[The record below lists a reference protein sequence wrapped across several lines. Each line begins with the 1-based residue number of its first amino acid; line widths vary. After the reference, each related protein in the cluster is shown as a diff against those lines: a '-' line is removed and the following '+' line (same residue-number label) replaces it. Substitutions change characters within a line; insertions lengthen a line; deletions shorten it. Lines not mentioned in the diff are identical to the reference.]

1 LVKTMPILNRITDTL
16 AKALRVFGKDTR
28 AGMATMVAVGAIPLI
43 GFSGLAVDSTRGYM
57 LRSQLVYALDSAGL
71 AGGKELFSNQLDV
84 TVDRFFAANFPDGYM
99 GSTVSGPTFTV
110 DDAAE
115 TLTVTASATIPTTF
129 MQVLGVEDM
138 TVSATTVVQRSI
150 RGMELALVMDN
161 TGSMRSGNK
170 MTTMKASAMELIGI
184 LYGDQQAIDDF
195 FVSLVPYS
203 VTVNVGAGRTNW
215 LDGTYD
221 PTAYEDVGTEWK
233 GCVEARATPLD
244 LDDTPPNGGLWSAFF
259 YPTDTDN
266 IYPVVDESNNAQNNG
281 TGPNLGCGP
290 AITSLTP
297 ARSTIEAGIQE
308 MQPWHR
314 GGTMGNLG
322 LAWGWRVLSP
332 QWRGLWGGDTP
343 STMPLDYD
351 EPLMDKVVVML
362 TDGNNQWY
370 DHPPAGPDGS
380 DYGSYG
386 RRGWGVL
393 GTTGA
398 SAALAE
404 VNNRMAATCE
414 LMKAEGIKIFTI
426 TFQVSSSSTR
436 ALYENCATSP
446 DFYFN
451 SPTNEDLTQTFRA
464 IGTELSNLRIAQ

>member
-1 LVKTMPILNRITDTL
+1 MLQRYQHILSMLTGAIRRF
-16 AKALRVFGKDTR
+16 KKESR
-28 AGMATMVAVGAIPLI
+28 AGMATMVAIGAVPLVG
-43 GFSGLAVDSTRGYM
+43 FTGLAVDSTRGYM

-71 AGGKELFSNQLDV
+71 AGGKELFSNNLNV

-99 GSTVSGPTFTV
+99 DASVNGPTFTV
-110 DDAAE
+110 DDQAE

-129 MQVLGVEDM
+129 MQVLGVGDL
-138 TVSATTVVQRSI
+138 TVSATTIVQRSI
-150 RGMELALVMDN
+150 RGMELSLVMDN
-161 TGSMRSGNK
+161 TGSMRSGGK
-170 MTTMKASAMELIGI
+170 MTTMKASAMELVGI
-184 LYGDQQAIDDF
+184 LYGDQQQIDDF

-203 VTVNVGAGRTNW
+203 VAVNVGPGRTNW
-215 LDGTYD
+215 LNGTYD
-221 PTAYEDVGTEWK
+221 PTAYEDVGTEWS

-244 LDDTPPNGGLWSAFF
+244 LDDTPPSGGFWPAFF

-266 IYPVVDESNNAQNNG
+266 IYPDVDENNGSQNNG

-332 QWRGLWGGDTP
+332 QWRGQWGGDTP
-343 STMPLDYD
+343 ATMPLDYD
-351 EPLMDKVVVML
+351 EPLIDKVIVML

-380 DYGSYG
+380 DYGAYG

-393 GTTGA
+393 GTTDEGD
-398 SAALAE
+398 ALAE
-404 VNNRMAATCE
+404 VNARMATTCE

-426 TFQVSSSSTR
+426 TFKVNSSSTR
-436 ALYENCATSP
+436 TLYENCATSP

-451 SPTNEDLTQTFRA
+451 SPTNDDLTQTFRA

>member
-1 LVKTMPILNRITDTL
+1 MYQRYLKLITVL
-16 AKALRVFGKDTR
+16 SGAIRRFRKDSR
-28 AGMATMVAVGAIPLI
+28 AGMATMVAIGAVPLV

-57 LRSQLVYALDSAGL
+57 LRSQLVYALDAAGL
-71 AGGKELFSNQLDV
+71 AGGKELFSDKLDV
-84 TVDRFFAANFPDGYM
+84 TIDRFFAANFPDDFM
-99 GSTVSGPTFTV
+99 QAAVTGPEFTV
-110 DDAAE
+110 NDSSE

-129 MQVLGVEDM
+129 MQVLGINDL

-170 MTTMKASAMELIGI
+170 MTTMKTSAMELVSI
-184 LYGDQQAIDDF
+184 LYGDQQEIDDF
-195 FVSLVPYS
+195 FVSLVPYT
-203 VTVNVGAGRTNW
+203 VTVNIGAGRTNW
-215 LDGTYD
+215 LDGSYD
-221 PTAYEDVGTEWK
+221 PTAYEDVGTEWR
-233 GCVEARATPLD
+233 GCVEARAAPLD
-244 LDDTPPNGGLWSAFF
+244 QDDTPPSGGFWSPFF

-266 IYPVVDESNNAQNNG
+266 IYPGVDEENNSQNDG

-290 AITSLTP
+290 AITSLT
-297 ARSTIEAGIQE
+297 ASRGTIEAGIQE

-343 STMPLDYD
+343 ATMPLDYD

-380 DYGSYG
+380 DYGAYG
-386 RRGWGVL
+386 RIGWGIL
-393 GTTGA
+393 GTTSSG
-398 SAALAE
+398 AALNE
-404 VNNRMAATCE
+404 VNNRMAETCE

-436 ALYENCATSP
+436 ALYQGCASSP

>member
-1 LVKTMPILNRITDTL
+1 
-16 AKALRVFGKDTR
+16 
-28 AGMATMVAVGAIPLI
+28 MVAVGAVPLV

-71 AGGKELFSNQLDV
+71 AGGKELFSNNLSA
-84 TVDRFFAANFPDGYM
+84 TVDRFFAANFPNGYM
-99 GSTVSGPTFTV
+99 DSTISGPTFTV
-110 DDAAE
+110 DDQAE

-129 MQVLGVEDM
+129 LQILGVDDL

-161 TGSMRSGNK
+161 TGSMRSGGK
-170 MTTMKASAMELIGI
+170 MSTMKASAMELVGI
-184 LYGDQQAIDDF
+184 LYGDQQEIDDF
-195 FVSLVPYS
+195 FVALVPYS
-203 VTVNVGAGRTNW
+203 VAVNIGSDRTNW

-221 PTAYEDVGTEWK
+221 PTAYEDVGTEWR
-233 GCVEARATPLD
+233 GCVEARVNPLD
-244 LDDTPPNGGLWSAFF
+244 LDDTPPSGGFWPAFF

-266 IYPVVDESNNAQNNG
+266 IYPAVDEANSSQNNG

-290 AITSLTP
+290 AITSLT
-297 ARSTIEAGIQE
+297 ASRSTIEGGIQE

-322 LAWGWRVLSP
+322 LAWGWRVISP
-332 QWRGLWGGDTP
+332 QWRGEWGGDTP
-343 STMPLDYD
+343 ATMPLDYD

-380 DYGSYG
+380 DYGAYG

-393 GTTGA
+393 GTTDAGD
-398 SAALAE
+398 ALAE
-404 VNNRMAATCE
+404 VNNRMAQTCE

-426 TFQVSSSSTR
+426 TFKVNNSTTK

-451 SPTNEDLTQTFRA
+451 SPTNEDLTQTFRT